1 MRDMSEIELHRKLL
15 SDAPRNQ
22 AFFAALKA
30 HITPGKTT
38 VADIGAGTGFLSFLA
53 RQLGAAECTLIDYTD
68 TLDLAIQLAR
78 ANKIDGLQFIKAHSA
93 ELKRPAKVDLVV
105 SETLG
110 NYALEENLL
119 ETVID
124 ARRYLKKNGAIIPCA
139 LKQFV
144 APVLSPRLQREI
156 DIWPDVGFGVNLDA
170 ARTVSLNNMYVRTIT
185 AEDLGGDESRAKC
198 WDDLNLRPE
207 ANAPSSLRRCALH
220 WSAKTL
226 PAGATV
232 YGWALWWQAELS
244 PGIFLAT
251 TPSAPRTHW
260 EQVYLP
266 LVQPQAVASG
276 ETIELSISSDTRSE
290 VGLNV
295 AWRTRRL
302 LDGKALHTQEQDLL
316 RGRI

>member
-1 MRDMSEIELHRKLL
+1 MSEIELHRKLL

-22 AFFAALKA
+22 AFYAALKA

-38 VADIGAGTGFLSFLA
+38 VADLGAGTGFLSFLA

-78 ANKIDGLQFIKAHSA
+78 ANKVDGLQFIKAHSA

-124 ARRYLKKNGAIIPCA
+124 ARRYLKKGGAIIPCA
-139 LKQFV
+139 LKQFA
-144 APVLSPRLQREI
+144 APVLHPRLQQDI
-156 DIWPDVGFGVNLDA
+156 DIWPDVGFGIDLTA
-170 ARTVSLNNMYVRTIT
+170 ARTVSLNNMYVRSIT
-185 AEDLGGDESRAKC
+185 AADLGGDEQHAKC

-207 ANAPSSLRRCALH
+207 ANAPSSLRRTALH
-220 WSAKTL
+220 WSAKSL
-226 PAGATV
+226 PTDATV

-266 LVQPQAVASG
+266 LLQPQTVVSG

-302 LDGKALHTQEQDLL
+302 QDGKALHTQEQDLL